1 MKDEVK
7 MQDSDKSLDESIRT
21 ETLTDRVMIERRYLP
36 LSMVFEEEKMKKI
49 LEQAAGSDEVL
60 LRRLKTSRRTF
71 QQVVELFGGY
81 GMDQIK
87 QGWCSQKLDEMDLVN
102 PLPLEEVCEYL
113 KEEEWTLDLLD
124 LGLYNSE
131 IWKGQVWNLPV
142 RKVHKFCTTPNN
154 EDVRQHIL
162 ILSSGEGKVRVRFYR
177 EVDLQAFWKEILL
190 CGRVEVKEGTDAIIY
205 SD

>member
-1 MKDEVK
+1 MKE
-7 MQDSDKSLDESIRT
+7 DESKRT
-21 ETLTDRVMIERRYLP
+21 ETRRIRKEGTADRVMIERRYLP
-36 LSMVFEEEKMKKI
+36 LSMVFQEEKMKKI

-81 GMDQIK
+81 GMDQRK
-87 QGWCSQKLDEMDLVN
+87 QEWCSQTLDEMDLVN
-102 PLPLEEVCEYL
+102 PLPLEEICEYL

-124 LGLYNSE
+124 LGLYKAE
-131 IWKGQVWNLPV
+131 IWKGLVWNLPV

-162 ILSSGEGKVRVRFYR
+162 KLSSGEGEIHVRFYS
-177 EVDLQAFWKEILL
+177 EADLQTFWKEILL
-190 CGRVEVKEGTDAIIY
+190 CGRAEVKEGTDAVIY